1 MDKKKQMQFNLN
13 NFLLATSIA
22 LEFVSKDRYK
32 ISLGH
37 SKRVAFIAL
46 NIGIKM
52 DFTPEEL
59 SDLCSYALVSS
70 LGLNQSID
78 DKNFCE
84 ICQECTKDFPFL
96 IQKENVLKYQ
106 KEKIDGS
113 GLFGLKGDEIPLF
126 SQIIFLAKTLDT
138 MYDFGKENIKNRFDA
153 IEFAKDKLDIY
164 FSRDLIENFFECVRE
179 TSFWQDMLNEQD
191 TLMFIYSSLNDFTNP
206 LDFENILKITT
217 NFYKIE
223 NPQSRL
229 IELSELMC
237 EFYELEHKDKLT
249 FLITA
254 SLCNI
259 GKLTLGK
266 DLLEKEQDLDIY
278 EVEKIKTY
286 PYYTQKILQ
295 NIIGFADISS
305 SAAKVQERL
314 DGSGYI
320 KALLGKDLTFKDRLL
335 QSLNAYNA
343 LRQNRAYREL
353 FSHEEAIEILK
364 FEASE
369 NRFDIAII
377 EDINKVLK
385 TI

>member
-1 MDKKKQMQFNLN
+1 MNKKKQMQFNLN

-22 LEFVSKDRYK
+22 LDFVSKERYK

-37 SKRVAFIAL
+37 AKRVAFIAL

-52 DFTPEEL
+52 DLSKEEL
-59 SDLCSYALVSS
+59 SDLCAYSLVSS
-70 LGLNQSID
+70 IGLNQSKD
-78 DKNFCE
+78 DKDFCE
-84 ICQECTKDFPFL
+84 ISNECIKDFPFL
-96 IQKENVLKYQ
+96 TQNKNILKYQ

-113 GLFGLKGDEIPLF
+113 GIFALKGDEIPLF

-153 IEFAKDKLDIY
+153 IEFTKDKLDMY
-164 FSRDLIENFFECVRE
+164 FSRQIIEKFFECVRE
-179 TSFWQDMLNEQD
+179 VAFWQDMLNEQD
-191 TLMFIYSSLNDFTNP
+191 TLIFIYSSLHDFTQV
-206 LDFENILKITT
+206 LDFEEILKITT

-223 NPQSRL
+223 NPQSKL
-229 IELSELMC
+229 IELSEVMC
-237 EFYELEHKDKLT
+237 EFYEFEHKDKLT
-249 FLITA
+249 FLIAA

-266 DLLEKEQDLDIY
+266 SLLEKEQELNIY
-278 EVEKIKTY
+278 EIEKIKTY
-286 PYYTQKILQ
+286 PYYTKKILQ
-295 NIIGFADISS
+295 NIIGFSDITSWAS
-305 SAAKVQERL
+305 KVQERL

-320 KALLGKDLTFKDRLL
+320 LSLTGKDLTFKDRLL

-343 LRQNRAYREL
+343 LRQNRVYREL
-353 FSHEEAIEILK
+353 FSHNEAIEILK

-377 EDINKVLK
+377 EDIDRVLK
-385 TI
+385 ES

>member
-1 MDKKKQMQFNLN
+1 MNKKKQMQFNLN

-22 LEFVSKDRYK
+22 LDFVSKERYK

-37 SKRVAFIAL
+37 AKRVAFIAL

-52 DFTPEEL
+52 DLSKEEL
-59 SDLCSYALVSS
+59 SDLCAYSLVSS
-70 LGLNQSID
+70 IGLNQSKD
-78 DKNFCE
+78 DKDFCE
-84 ICQECTKDFPFL
+84 ISNECLKDFPFL
-96 IQKENVLKYQ
+96 TQNKNILKYQ

-113 GLFGLKGDEIPLF
+113 GIFALKGDEIPLF

-153 IEFAKDKLDIY
+153 IEFTKDKLDMY
-164 FSRDLIENFFECVRE
+164 FSRQIIEKFFECVRE
-179 TSFWQDMLNEQD
+179 VAFWQDMLNEQD
-191 TLMFIYSSLNDFTNP
+191 TLIFIYSSLHDFTQV
-206 LDFENILKITT
+206 LDFEEILKITT

-223 NPQSRL
+223 NPQSKL
-229 IELSELMC
+229 IELSEVMC
-237 EFYELEHKDKLT
+237 EFYEFEHKDKLT
-249 FLITA
+249 FLIAA

-266 DLLEKEQDLDIY
+266 SLLEKEQELNIY
-278 EVEKIKTY
+278 EIEKIKTY
-286 PYYTQKILQ
+286 PYYTKKILQ
-295 NIIGFADISS
+295 NIIGFSDITSWAS
-305 SAAKVQERL
+305 KVQERL

-320 KALLGKDLTFKDRLL
+320 LSLTGKDLTFKDRLL

-343 LRQNRAYREL
+343 LRQNRVYREL
-353 FSHEEAIEILK
+353 FSHNEAIEILK

-377 EDINKVLK
+377 EDIDRVLK
-385 TI
+385 ES

>member
-1 MDKKKQMQFNLN
+1 MNKKKQMQFNLN

-22 LEFVSKDRYK
+22 LDFVSKERYK

-37 SKRVAFIAL
+37 AKRVAFIAL

-52 DFTPEEL
+52 DLSKEEL
-59 SDLCSYALVSS
+59 SDLCAYSLVSS
-70 LGLNQSID
+70 IGLNQSKD
-78 DKNFCE
+78 DKDFCE
-84 ICQECTKDFPFL
+84 ISNECVKDFPFL
-96 IQKENVLKYQ
+96 TQNKNILKYQ

-113 GLFGLKGDEIPLF
+113 GIFALKGDEIPLF

-153 IEFAKDKLDIY
+153 IEFTKDKLDMY
-164 FSRDLIENFFECVRE
+164 FSRQIIEKFFECVRE
-179 TSFWQDMLNEQD
+179 VAFWQDMLNEQD
-191 TLMFIYSSLNDFTNP
+191 TLIFIYSSLHDFTQA
-206 LDFENILKITT
+206 LDFEEILKITT

-223 NPQSRL
+223 NPQSKL
-229 IELSELMC
+229 IELSEVMC
-237 EFYELEHKDKLT
+237 EFYEFEHKDKLT
-249 FLITA
+249 FLIAA

-266 DLLEKEQDLDIY
+266 SLLEKEQELNIY
-278 EVEKIKTY
+278 EIEKIKTY
-286 PYYTQKILQ
+286 PYYTKKILQ
-295 NIIGFADISS
+295 NIIGFSDITSWAS
-305 SAAKVQERL
+305 KVQERL

-320 KALLGKDLTFKDRLL
+320 LSLTGKDLTFKDRLL

-343 LRQNRAYREL
+343 LRQNRVYREL
-353 FSHEEAIEILK
+353 FSHNEAIEILK

-377 EDINKVLK
+377 EDIDRVLK
-385 TI
+385 ES

>member
-1 MDKKKQMQFNLN
+1 MNKKKQMQFNLN

-22 LEFVSKDRYK
+22 LDFVSKERYK

-37 SKRVAFIAL
+37 AKRVAFIAL

-52 DFTPEEL
+52 DLSKEEL
-59 SDLCSYALVSS
+59 SDLCAYSLVSS
-70 LGLNQSID
+70 IGLNQSKD
-78 DKNFCE
+78 DKDFCE
-84 ICQECTKDFPFL
+84 ISNECIKDFPFL
-96 IQKENVLKYQ
+96 TQNRNILKYQ

-113 GLFGLKGDEIPLF
+113 GIFALKGDEIPLF

-153 IEFAKDKLDIY
+153 IEFTKDKLDMY
-164 FSRDLIENFFECVRE
+164 FSRQIIEKFFECVRE
-179 TSFWQDMLNEQD
+179 VAFWQDMLNEQD
-191 TLMFIYSSLNDFTNP
+191 TLIFIYSSLHDFTQA
-206 LDFENILKITT
+206 LDFEEILKITI

-223 NPQSRL
+223 NPQSKL
-229 IELSELMC
+229 IELSEVMC
-237 EFYELEHKDKLT
+237 EFYEFEHKDKQT
-249 FLITA
+249 FLIAA

-266 DLLEKEQDLDIY
+266 SLLEKEQELDIY
-278 EVEKIKTY
+278 EIEKIKTY
-286 PYYTQKILQ
+286 PYYTKKILQ
-295 NIIGFADISS
+295 NIIGFNDITSWAS
-305 SAAKVQERL
+305 KVQERL

-320 KALLGKDLTFKDRLL
+320 LSLTGKDLTFKDRLL

-343 LRQNRAYREL
+343 LRQNRVYREL
-353 FSHEEAIEILK
+353 FSHNEAIEILK

-377 EDINKVLK
+377 EDIDRVLK
-385 TI
+385 ES

>member
-1 MDKKKQMQFNLN
+1 MNKKKQMQFNLN

-22 LEFVSKDRYK
+22 LDFVSKERYK

-37 SKRVAFIAL
+37 AKRVAFIAL

-52 DFTPEEL
+52 DLSKEEL
-59 SDLCSYALVSS
+59 SDLCAYSLVSS
-70 LGLNQSID
+70 IGLNQSKD
-78 DKNFCE
+78 DKDFCE
-84 ICQECTKDFPFL
+84 ISNECIKDFPFL
-96 IQKENVLKYQ
+96 TQNKNILKYQ

-113 GLFGLKGDEIPLF
+113 GIFALKGDEIPLF

-153 IEFAKDKLDIY
+153 IEFTKDKLDMY
-164 FSRDLIENFFECVRE
+164 FSRQIIEKFFECVRE
-179 TSFWQDMLNEQD
+179 VAFWQDMLNEQD
-191 TLMFIYSSLNDFTNP
+191 TLIFIYSSLHDFTQA
-206 LDFENILKITT
+206 LDFEEILKITT

-223 NPQSRL
+223 NPQSKL
-229 IELSELMC
+229 IELSEVMC
-237 EFYELEHKDKLT
+237 EFYEFEHKDKLT
-249 FLITA
+249 FLIAA

-266 DLLEKEQDLDIY
+266 SLLEKEQELNIY
-278 EVEKIKTY
+278 EIEKIKTY
-286 PYYTQKILQ
+286 PYYTKKILQ
-295 NIIGFADISS
+295 NIIGFSDITSWAS
-305 SAAKVQERL
+305 KVQERL

-320 KALLGKDLTFKDRLL
+320 LSLTGKDLTFKDRLL

-343 LRQNRAYREL
+343 LRQNRVYREL
-353 FSHEEAIEILK
+353 FSHNEAIEILK

-377 EDINKVLK
+377 EDIDRVLK
-385 TI
+385 ES

>member
-1 MDKKKQMQFNLN
+1 MNKKKQMQFNLN

-22 LEFVSKDRYK
+22 LDFVSKERYK

-37 SKRVAFIAL
+37 AKRVAFIAL

-52 DFTPEEL
+52 DLSKEEL
-59 SDLCSYALVSS
+59 SDLCAYSLVSS
-70 LGLNQSID
+70 IGLNQSND
-78 DKNFCE
+78 DKDFCE
-84 ICQECTKDFPFL
+84 ISNECVKDFPFL
-96 IQKENVLKYQ
+96 TQNKNILKYQ

-113 GLFGLKGDEIPLF
+113 GIFAIKGDEIPLF

-153 IEFAKDKLDIY
+153 IEFTKDKLDMY
-164 FSRDLIENFFECVRE
+164 FSRQIIEKFFECVRE
-179 TSFWQDMLNEQD
+179 VTFWQDMLNEQD
-191 TLMFIYSSLNDFTNP
+191 TLIFIYSSLDDFTQA
-206 LDFENILKITT
+206 LDFEKILKITT

-223 NPQSRL
+223 NPQSKL
-229 IELSELMC
+229 IELSEVMC
-237 EFYELEHKDKLT
+237 EFYEFEHKDKLT
-249 FLITA
+249 FLIAA

-266 DLLEKEQDLDIY
+266 ELLEKEQDLDIY
-278 EVEKIKTY
+278 EIEKIKTY
-286 PYYTQKILQ
+286 PYYTKKILQ
-295 NIIGFADISS
+295 NIIGFSDITSWAS
-305 SAAKVQERL
+305 KVQERL

-320 KALLGKDLTFKDRLL
+320 LSLTGKDLTFKDRLL

-343 LRQNRAYREL
+343 LRQNRVYREL
-353 FSHEEAIEILK
+353 FSHNEAIEILK

-377 EDINKVLK
+377 EDIDRVLK
-385 TI
+385 ES

>member
-22 LEFVSKDRYK
+22 LDFVSKDRYK

-78 DKNFCE
+78 DKDFCE

-106 KEKIDGS
+106 KEKTDGS
-113 GLFGLKGDEIPLF
+113 GLFGLMGDEIPLF

-153 IEFAKDKLDIY
+153 IEFTKDKLEIY
-164 FSRDLIENFFECVRE
+164 FSRDLIEKFFECVRE

-223 NPQSRL
+223 NPQSKL

-295 NIIGFADISS
+295 NIIGFSDISS

-369 NRFDIAII
+369 NRFDLAII
-377 EDINKVLK
+377 EDIDKVLK

>member
-22 LEFVSKDRYK
+22 LDFVSKDRYK

-52 DFTPEEL
+52 NFTPEEL

-78 DKNFCE
+78 DKDFCE

-96 IQKENVLKYQ
+96 LQKENVLKYQ

-113 GLFGLKGDEIPLF
+113 GLFGLKSDEIPLF

-153 IEFAKDKLDIY
+153 IEFTKDKLDIY
-164 FSRDLIENFFECVRE
+164 FSRDLIEKFFECVRE

-191 TLMFIYSSLNDFTNP
+191 TLVFIYSSLNDFTNP

-295 NIIGFADISS
+295 NIIGFADISLCAS
-305 SAAKVQERL
+305 KVQERL

-369 NRFDIAII
+369 NRFDLAII
-377 EDINKVLK
+377 EDIDKVLK
-385 TI
+385 

>member
-1 MDKKKQMQFNLN
+1 MNKKKQMQFNLN

-22 LEFVSKDRYK
+22 LDFVSKERYK

-37 SKRVAFIAL
+37 AKRVAFIAL

-52 DFTPEEL
+52 DLSKEEL
-59 SDLCSYALVSS
+59 SDLCAYSLVSS
-70 LGLNQSID
+70 IGLNQSKD
-78 DKNFCE
+78 DKDFCE
-84 ICQECTKDFPFL
+84 ISNECLKDFPFL
-96 IQKENVLKYQ
+96 TQNKNILKYQ

-113 GLFGLKGDEIPLF
+113 GIFALKGDEIPLF

-153 IEFAKDKLDIY
+153 IEFTKDKLDMY
-164 FSRDLIENFFECVRE
+164 FSRQIIEKFFECVRE
-179 TSFWQDMLNEQD
+179 VTFWQDMLNEQD
-191 TLMFIYSSLNDFTNP
+191 TLIFIYSSLHDFTQA
-206 LDFENILKITT
+206 LDFEEILKITI

-223 NPQSRL
+223 NPQSKL
-229 IELSELMC
+229 IELSEVMC
-237 EFYELEHKDKLT
+237 EFYEFEHKDKQT
-249 FLITA
+249 FLIAA

-266 DLLEKEQDLDIY
+266 SLLEKEQELNIY
-278 EVEKIKTY
+278 EIEKIKTY
-286 PYYTQKILQ
+286 PYYTKKILQ
-295 NIIGFADISS
+295 NIIGFSDITSWAS
-305 SAAKVQERL
+305 KVQERL

-320 KALLGKDLTFKDRLL
+320 LSLTGKDLTFKDRLL

-343 LRQNRAYREL
+343 LRQNRVYREL
-353 FSHEEAIEILK
+353 FSHNEAIEILK

-377 EDINKVLK
+377 EDIDRVLK
-385 TI
+385 ES

>member
-1 MDKKKQMQFNLN
+1 MNKKKQMQFNLN

-22 LEFVSKDRYK
+22 LDFVSKERYK

-37 SKRVAFIAL
+37 AKRVAFIAL

-52 DFTPEEL
+52 DLSKEEL
-59 SDLCSYALVSS
+59 SDLCAYSLVSS
-70 LGLNQSID
+70 IGLNQSKD
-78 DKNFCE
+78 DKDFCE
-84 ICQECTKDFPFL
+84 ISNECIKDFPFL
-96 IQKENVLKYQ
+96 TQNKNILKYQ

-113 GLFGLKGDEIPLF
+113 GIFALKGDEIPLF

-153 IEFAKDKLDIY
+153 IEFTKDKLDMY
-164 FSRDLIENFFECVRE
+164 FSRQIIEKFFECVRE
-179 TSFWQDMLNEQD
+179 VAFWQDMLNEQD
-191 TLMFIYSSLNDFTNP
+191 TLIFIYSSLHDFTQA
-206 LDFENILKITT
+206 LDFEEILKITI

-223 NPQSRL
+223 NPQSKL
-229 IELSELMC
+229 IELSEVMC
-237 EFYELEHKDKLT
+237 EFYEFEHKDKQT
-249 FLITA
+249 FLIAA

-266 DLLEKEQDLDIY
+266 SLLEKEQELNIY
-278 EVEKIKTY
+278 EIEKIKTY
-286 PYYTQKILQ
+286 PYYTKKILQ
-295 NIIGFADISS
+295 NIIGFNDITSWAS
-305 SAAKVQERL
+305 KVQERL

-320 KALLGKDLTFKDRLL
+320 LSLTGKDLTFKDRLL

-343 LRQNRAYREL
+343 LRQNRVYREL
-353 FSHEEAIEILK
+353 FSHNEAIEILK

-377 EDINKVLK
+377 EDIDRVLK
-385 TI
+385 ES